1 MERAVYSPFS
11 KEIDGGLDERKR
23 ERYTSLVLRAKEASA
38 YPHQSGYFVRT
49 AGLAKDGTEY
59 IGGNKEYAHSDA
71 FVHGETAVLSGMKD
85 ITDSPMEAIAWYRRE
100 GELVTPESL
109 GRPCGNCRDVMRAYC
124 SPELVLLNGNETG
137 IVYTHLSDF
146 LFEDFSRIDVGS
158 VRPYPAWSAL
168 HAARRAVDVYLPEDM
183 KSTVYGAA
191 LEAEDGTIWQGIQYT
206 NVGYDAITPV
216 MSAVINWMNSYPS
229 GHVSDRHL
237 RLKKL
242 VIASEG
248 GVPSPFY
255 RDRQAILE
263 LDEILRIYTGNPNP
277 LRVEIIQAKDS
288 VRGWAE
294 AVEAFETNVEEM
306 LPHPFSPGAF
316 RMDDVMMAQLVKLI
330 GENDLAK
337 IMEKRS

>member
-1 MERAVYSPFS
+1 M
-11 KEIDGGLDERKR
+11 
-23 ERYTSLVLRAKEASA
+23 
-38 YPHQSGYFVRT
+38 
-49 AGLAKDGTEY
+49 
-59 IGGNKEYAHSDA
+59 
-71 FVHGETAVLSGMKD
+71 
-85 ITDSPMEAIAWYRRE
+85 
-100 GELVTPESL
+100 
-109 GRPCGNCRDVMRAYC
+109 
-124 SPELVLLNGNETG
+124 
-137 IVYTHLSDF
+137 
-146 LFEDFSRIDVGS
+146 
-158 VRPYPAWSAL
+158 
-168 HAARRAVDVYLPEDM
+168 
-183 KSTVYGAA
+183 
-191 LEAEDGTIWQGIQYT
+191 
-206 NVGYDAITPV
+206 
-216 MSAVINWMNSYPS
+216 
-229 GHVSDRHL
+229 

-330 GENDLAK
+330 GENDVAK